1 MAENKYNPQSQ
12 LTLFNNEEAKEIKNR
27 DEFTPLM
34 QQYYFIKSRY
44 PGMILFFR
52 LGDFYEMFGE
62 DAKIASQILEITLTK
77 RQNVPM
83 CGVPHH
89 TAINY
94 IAKLVR
100 AGYKIAICDQVE
112 DPKLAKG
119 LVRREVTRVITPGTV
134 LEENLLDVKSNNYLL
149 SIYNENANFGLSYVD
164 ISTGTF
170 LGTEIYN
177 DTNYTQLELELA
189 RSTPAEVLLPT
200 ELGSNNKL
208 LHLVKLYTS
217 SIEYYKREDISFYSV
232 EEFLKSKGI
241 YSLAGYGLEN
251 KKLFLYSSAALF
263 KYIEDT
269 QGKILQY
276 LQLPKFFYP
285 DEYVVL
291 EDVAIRNLELVTNLT
306 TGTRKGSLLDTIDRT
321 VTPMGGR
328 LLRYW
333 LLHPLRNVEKI
344 LERQALVEIFYE
356 DMATTQKVVAE
367 LKRICDIER
376 ITIKI
381 SLGKAVPRDLI
392 TLRDSLSR
400 IPNIKNILNEKYVKG
415 IQKNT
420 LMKKLIDRL
429 YDVQPLVDLI
439 TSAIVDDP
447 GTDFATGKIIKD
459 GYSQELDNYRNIA
472 HNIKHW
478 IAAFEIRERQR
489 TGISSL
495 KVGYNTIFGYYIEVT
510 KPNLHLVPQN
520 YIRKQTLSNAE
531 RFYTQELKNKEI
543 EVLESEEKIEELQRT
558 IFNEIC
564 KEIDNHRQQ
573 IQHLSSTLAELDI
586 YTALAILARENDYS
600 KPIINDNFV
609 IDIKEGR
616 HPVVEKSVPIRFVP
630 NDTYLDGKDT
640 QIIILTGPNM
650 AGKST
655 YIRQVA
661 LIVILAQMGGFVPA
675 KSATIGIVDR
685 IFTRI
690 GAGENLHSGKSTFMV
705 EMTETAYI
713 LNNVTERSLVILDEI
728 GRGTSTFDG
737 ISIAWAC
744 IEYLNKQRTI
754 SNYGP
759 KVLCATHYFEL
770 TYLANILDGVKNYNI
785 SVKEWGD
792 QVVFLHKIVE
802 GPADKSYG
810 IYVAKLAGLPQEVIM
825 RAKEIIKF
833 LESSTTKYNF
843 RERDRQR
850 EESLPALI
858 NKTAPNDIINDIINE
873 IKEADLDN
881 LTPLEIFNKVA
892 QWKKMLNNGN

>member
-1 MAENKYNPQSQ
+1 MMNNIDNHSQAQ
-12 LTLFNNEEAKEIKNR
+12 LTLFNTEEIKDLKSR
-27 DEFTPLM
+27 DDFTPLM

-89 TAINY
+89 TVINY

-112 DPKLAKG
+112 DPKLAKGG

-149 SIYNENANFGLSYVD
+149 SIYNEDNNFGLSYVD

-170 LGTEIYN
+170 LGTEIHN
-177 DTNYTQLELELA
+177 DANYAQLELELT
-189 RSTPAEVLLPT
+189 RSTPAEVLLPA
-200 ELGSNNKL
+200 ELENNTKL
-208 LHLVKLYTS
+208 VNLIKSYTS
-217 SIEYYKREDISFYSV
+217 SIEYYKKEDISLYSV

-269 QGKILQY
+269 QGKILEY
-276 LQLPKFFYP
+276 LQLPKYFYP

-306 TGTRKGSLLDTIDRT
+306 TGTRKGSLLDTIDKT

-344 LERQALVEIFYE
+344 AERQAFVEMFYE
-356 DMATTQKVVAE
+356 DMATTQKIIAE

-400 IPNIKNILNEKYVKG
+400 IPNIKNLLYEKYTKD
-415 IQKNT
+415 IEKNC
-420 LMKKLIDRL
+420 LLKKLNDRIQDL
-429 YDVQPLVDLI
+429 QPLVELI

-459 GYSQELDNYRNIA
+459 GYSQELDNYRNA
-472 HNIKHW
+472 ARNIKHW
-478 IAAFEIRERQR
+478 IAAFEMQERQR

-531 RFYTQELKNKEI
+531 RFYTQELKNKEL
-543 EVLESEEKIEELQRT
+543 EVLESESKIEELQRT
-558 IFNEIC
+558 IFNKIC
-564 KEIDNHRQQ
+564 KEVDNYRTQ

-586 YTALAILARENDYS
+586 YTALATLARENDYC
-600 KPIINDNFV
+600 KPTVNNDFI
-609 IDIKEGR
+609 IDIKDGR
-616 HPVVEKSVPIRFVP
+616 HPVVEKTVPIRFVP

-661 LIVILAQMGGFVPA
+661 LIVILAQIGSFVPA
-675 KSATIGIVDR
+675 KSATIGVVDR

-690 GAGENLHSGKSTFMV
+690 GAGENLYTGKSTFMV

-770 TYLANILDGVKNYNI
+770 TYLSNILEGVKNYNI
-785 SVKEWGD
+785 SVKEWGE
-792 QVVFLHKIVE
+792 QVVFLHKIIA

-810 IYVAKLAGLPQEVIM
+810 IYVAKLAGLPHEVVM
-825 RAKEIIKF
+825 RAKEVIKL
-833 LESSTTKYNF
+833 LESSTTRYNLVDRNKY
-843 RERDRQR
+843 EKQ
-850 EESLPALI
+850 PALL
-858 NKTAPNDIINDIINE
+858 NAESNDIINKVINE
-873 IKEADLDN
+873 IKEADLNN
-881 LTPLEIFNKVA
+881 LTPLEIFTKVA
-892 QWKKMLNNGN
+892 MWKKMLTKEEL